1 MNSIEEKVAE
11 TRILRRT
18 AEESKKCY
26 TCPDGYLE
34 SLADTIIDR
43 IPSEQNNADVRPSP
57 QLWVYLKP
65 SLYLAASFLIM
76 ILSIKGLSLMQ
87 DKGQDARVGQK
98 IESQEDDYANYYEDY
113 ATRLVGNEA
122 EHNLDK
128 ACM

>member
-1 MNSIEEKVAE
+1 MNSIEEKSAE

-26 TCPDGYLE
+26 ICPDGYLE

-43 IPSEQNNADVRPSP
+43 IPSEREDADRRLSP
-57 QLWVYLKP
+57 QLLEYLKP

-76 ILSIKGLSLMQ
+76 ILSIKGLSLMKN
-87 DKGQDARVGQK
+87 KGQDARVEQK